1 MANKY
6 PKDKIDELLDRY
18 VEENKV
24 KIINKRPFAEF
35 VTELFKKGE
44 IDWLNKPIPEYYW
57 RKAAYEGF
65 HQIERYNETV
75 NTPILMENENPVIK
89 LPSIKDSIAK
99 LGNDPEK
106 LLKTL
111 EPYEKEIK
119 LLLKKEKKNEKKIK
133 ELNQRLIEQ
142 KKKNNELMDLNK
154 EAQSTIYKLFY
165 YSKERKENNL
175 VNLLTT
181 TKNSTKP
188 VKRALENLFNH
199 DAFEFLEV
207 EEVKKDSKVIHI
219 KEHKKESASLD
230 LWNDL

>member
-24 KIINKRPFAEF
+24 KIINKRPFAEY
-35 VTELFKKGE
+35 VTELYKKGE
-44 IDWLNKPIPEYYW
+44 LDWLSKPIPEYYW
-57 RKAAYEGF
+57 RKAAYDGF
-65 HQIERYNETV
+65 HEIERYNEAV

-106 LLKTL
+106 LFKTL

-133 ELNQRLIEQ
+133 DLNEKIIEQ
-142 KKKNNELMDLNK
+142 RKKIKELRDLNK

-165 YSKERKENNL
+165 YGKDRKEKNL

-199 DAFEFLEV
+199 NAFEFFEIEKV
-207 EEVKKDSKVIHI
+207 DKNSKVIDI

-230 LWNDL
+230 LWKDL